1 MKQNICVE
9 GFASLTGGE
18 LTNILEASV

>member
-9 GFASLTGGE
+9 GFASLTGGG